1 VAAAV
6 CIRLGFWQLDRLE
19 QRRATNAAIDT
30 GLAEPPLD
38 ATELLRSGTPDDLA
52 YRPATASG
60 TFDPSA
66 ELVLYGRSLGE
77 QPGDHVLT
85 PLVLDDG
92 TRLLVDRGWIPFA
105 PERELPLTGEASAAT
120 GRVEV
125 TGVLMASETGDTFGD
140 QDPAGATVVRAVN
153 LDELRVR
160 DPGLAPVYMLL
171 GSQEPTQ
178 ALPVLVD
185 VERPG
190 EGPHLSYAIQW
201 FAFAAIALVGA
212 AFVLRRRSTS
222 RGR

>member
-1 VAAAV
+1 VTAAV

-19 QRRATNAAIDT
+19 QRRAVNAAIDA
-30 GLAEPPLD
+30 GLAAPPLD
-38 ATELLRSGTPDDLA
+38 VTELLRSGPDDLA
-52 YRPATASG
+52 YRPVTASG

-66 ELVLYGRSLGE
+66 ELVLYGRSLDE

-105 PERELPLTGEASAAT
+105 PERELPLTGEASAPT

-140 QDPAGATVVRAVN
+140 QDPADAAVVRAVN

-160 DPGLAPVYMLL
+160 DPGLAPVYLLL
-171 GSQEPTQ
+171 GSQQPPQ
-178 ALPVLVD
+178 ALPVPVD

-212 AFVLRRRSTS
+212 VFVVRRRSTS